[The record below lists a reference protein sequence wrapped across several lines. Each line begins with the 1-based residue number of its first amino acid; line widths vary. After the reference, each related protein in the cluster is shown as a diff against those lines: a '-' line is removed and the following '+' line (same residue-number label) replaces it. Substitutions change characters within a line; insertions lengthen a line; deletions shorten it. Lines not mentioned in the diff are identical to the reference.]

1 MQFLKTALALNCF
14 DQAFYE
20 LNNKLHDYPFIKKT
34 LKFILEDM
42 EDELVDY
49 EYVEFN
55 SDVSEGSE
63 E

>member
-1 MQFLKTALALNCF
+1 
-14 DQAFYE
+14 
-20 LNNKLHDYPFIKKT
+20 LHDYPFIKKT